1 MPGGPVVRI
10 LLPLQ
15 GTQVRPLVGELR
27 FYKLRGRG
35 QKEKK
40 KKKNADLPTSQVISR
55 ASPI

>member
-1 MPGGPVVRI
+1 MPGDPVIRI

-15 GTQVRPLVGELR
+15 VTQVRPLVGELR
-27 FYKLRGRG
+27 FYKLHGRG
-35 QKEKK
+35 QKKK